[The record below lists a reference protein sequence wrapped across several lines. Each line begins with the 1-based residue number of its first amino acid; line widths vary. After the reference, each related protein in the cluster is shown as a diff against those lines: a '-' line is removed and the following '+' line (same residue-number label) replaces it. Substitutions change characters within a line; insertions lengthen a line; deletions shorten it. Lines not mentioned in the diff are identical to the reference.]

1 MKRVLRT
8 TSLLLLAATMLL
20 PFLWMMSTSLMTD
33 LEVYQFPPQFLPG
46 TWKWSNFSEALTLQP
61 FDRFFLNTI
70 IVSVASTL
78 GQLVFC
84 SMAAFAFARLRF
96 PWRDRM
102 FAVFL
107 STMMIPAIVTIIPSF
122 LIVTSFGWINTY
134 WALFTP
140 LLSSVWG
147 IFLLRQFFLT
157 LPRDLEDAARIDGAS
172 DLQVFVRVILPL
184 SRPALGTLALFAF
197 MTSWKDFLWPLLVTN
212 RADMRTLEVGI
223 ATFSSVYQTDWPH
236 QMAAAV
242 VVLLPIIIVFLM
254 TQKHFIRGITLTGM
268 KG

>member
-1 MKRVLRT
+1 MKAFKQIALI
-8 TSLLLLAATMLL
+8 LLAATMLL
-20 PFLWMMSTSLMTD
+20 PFLWMISTALMTD
-33 LEVYQFPPQFLPG
+33 LEVYQFPPQFLPK
-46 TWKWSNFSEALTLQP
+46 TWKWSNFTEALTLQP
-61 FDRFFLNTI
+61 FDRFFLNTLL
-70 IVSVASTL
+70 VSTVSTL
-78 GQLVFC
+78 GQLLFC

-96 PWRDRM
+96 PGRDRM
-102 FAVFL
+102 FAIYL
-107 STMMIPAIVTIIPSF
+107 STMMIPAIVTVIPSF
-122 LIVTSFGWINTY
+122 LIITSFGWMNTY

-172 DLQVFVRVILPL
+172 DLQVFFRVIVPL

-223 ATFSSVYQTDWPH
+223 ANFSSLYQTDWPH

-242 VVLLPIIIVFLM
+242 VVLLPIVIVFLVA
-254 TQKHFIRGITLTGM
+254 QKHFVRGITLTGM